1 MSNDNKKI
9 GFLGENI
16 AAKYLESR
24 GYRILARNYQKPWG
38 EIDII
43 AEKEG
48 VTIFCEVKTNSKEFG
63 SSFSP
68 ELRVSP
74 KKAGHIIRT
83 ARLFLNNQKQNNGKE
98 WRIDI
103 LSITVNKLDSKA
115 KVLHFKN
122 ALADSR

>member
-1 MSNDNKKI
+1 MTNSNKKI

-16 AAKYLESR
+16 AARYLESR

-68 ELRVSP
+68 ELRVNP
-74 KKAGHIIRT
+74 KKANHIIRT
-83 ARLFLNNQKQNNGKE
+83 ASLYLNSQNQNNGKE
-98 WRIDI
+98 WRVDI
-103 LSITVNKLDSKA
+103 VSIIINKLDKKA
-115 KVLHFKN
+115 SIVHFKN
-122 ALADSR
+122 ALANHQ